1 MPSVV
6 VADVVPLVRL
16 GLATVLR
23 SEGFEVVAEV
33 ASAREV
39 AKAVVEH
46 TPELAVVGAVNDLS
60 IDEMARQVR
69 AADDGIRVVVLLGR
83 AARDTLADLL
93 AVAIDGILSR
103 SIDGVALARAVAR
116 VMAGE
121 RYIDPALIAGDTPD
135 EEFEPM
141 SLTAREREVLGL
153 LASGC
158 SNREIA
164 STLFVS
170 LPTVKTHL
178 AHIYDK
184 LDARNRNEALGRA
197 MSLGLLP

>member
-23 SEGFEVVAEV
+23 SEGFEVVADV

-39 AKAVVEH
+39 AKAVVDH
-46 TPELAVVGAVNDLS
+46 APDLAVVGAVNDLS
-60 IDEMARQVR
+60 VDEMARQIHDAAGGVR
-69 AADDGIRVVVLLGR
+69 IVVLLGR
-83 AARDTLADLL
+83 APRETLAELL
-93 AVAIDGILSR
+93 GVAVDGLLSR
-103 SIDGVALARAVAR
+103 SIDGPDLVRAVAR

-121 RYIDPALIAGDTPD
+121 RYVDPVLLTGDAPD

-141 SLTAREREVLGL
+141 ALTAREREVLGL

-197 MSLGLLP
+197 MTLGLLP

>member
-1 MPSVV
+1 M
-6 VADVVPLVRL
+6 
-16 GLATVLR
+16 
-23 SEGFEVVAEV
+23 
-33 ASAREV
+33 

-46 TPELAVVGAVNDLS
+46 APQLAVVGAVNDLS
-60 IDEMARQVR
+60 IDEMARQVAEAGTDVR
-69 AADDGIRVVVLLGR
+69 LVVLLGR
-83 AARDTLADLL
+83 APRDTLADLL
-93 AVAIDGILSR
+93 AVAVDGLLSR
-103 SIDGVALARAVAR
+103 SIDGPAFRRAVER

-121 RYIDPALIAGDTPD
+121 RYVDPTLLTGDGPD

-141 SLTAREREVLGL
+141 ALTVREREVLGL

-197 MSLGLLP
+197 MTLGLLP

>member
-23 SEGFEVVAEV
+23 SEGFEVVADV

-39 AKAVVEH
+39 AKAVVDH
-46 TPELAVVGAVNDLS
+46 APDLAVVGAVNDLS
-60 IDEMARQVR
+60 VDEMARQVHD
-69 AADDGIRVVVLLGR
+69 AAAGVRIVVLLGR
-83 AARDTLADLL
+83 APRETLADLL
-93 AVAIDGILSR
+93 GVAVDGLLSR
-103 SIDGVALARAVAR
+103 SIDGPDLVRAVAR

-121 RYIDPALIAGDTPD
+121 RYVDPVLLTGDAPD

-141 SLTAREREVLGL
+141 ALTAREREVLGL

-197 MSLGLLP
+197 MTLGLLP

>member
-16 GLATVLR
+16 GLATVLHG
-23 SEGFEVVAEV
+23 EGYEVVAEV

-46 TPELAVVGAVNDLS
+46 SPQLAVVGAVNDLS
-60 IDEMARQVR
+60 IDEMARQVAEAGGGAR
-69 AADDGIRVVVLLGR
+69 LVVLLGR
-83 AARDTLADLL
+83 APRDTLADLL
-93 AVAIDGILSR
+93 AVAVDGLLSR
-103 SIDGVALARAVAR
+103 SIDGPSLVRAVER

-121 RYIDPALIAGDTPD
+121 RYVDPTLLTGDAPD

-141 SLTAREREVLGL
+141 ALTTREREVLGL

-184 LDARNRNEALGRA
+184 LGARNRNEALGRA

>member
-23 SEGFEVVAEV
+23 SEGYQVVAEV
-33 ASAREV
+33 ASAREA
-39 AKAVVEH
+39 AKAVIEH
-46 TPELAVVGAVNDLS
+46 APDLAVVGAVNDLS
-60 IDEMARQVR
+60 VDEMARQVR
-69 AADDGIRVVVLLGR
+69 EAPGRLRLVVLLGR
-83 AARDTLADLL
+83 ASRDTLADLL
-93 AVAIDGILSR
+93 AVAVDGLLSRTIDGP
-103 SIDGVALARAVAR
+103 ALVRAVAR
-116 VMAGE
+116 VVEGE
-121 RYIDPALIAGDTPD
+121 RYVDPALLSGDAPD
-135 EEFEPM
+135 EAFEPM
-141 SLTAREREVLGL
+141 ALTAREREVLGL

-197 MSLGLLP
+197 MTLGLLP

>member
-46 TPELAVVGAVNDLS
+46 APDLAVVGAVNDLS
-60 IDEMARQVR
+60 IDEMARQVHE
-69 AADDGIRVVVLLGR
+69 AAGGVRIVVLLGR
-83 AARDTLADLL
+83 APRDTLADLL
-93 AVAIDGILSR
+93 AVAVDGLVSR
-103 SIDGVALARAVAR
+103 SIEGPDLVRAVER

-121 RYIDPALIAGDTPD
+121 RYVDPALLTGDAPD

-141 SLTAREREVLGL
+141 ALTAREREVLGL

-197 MSLGLLP
+197 MTLGLLP

>member
-16 GLATVLR
+16 GLATVLHR
-23 SEGFEVVAEV
+23 EGFEVLAEV

-46 TPELAVVGAVNDLS
+46 GPDLAIVGAVNDLS
-60 IDEMARQVR
+60 FDEMTRQVHD
-69 AADDGIRVVVLLGR
+69 AAAGVRVVVLLGR
-83 AARDTLADLL
+83 APRDTLADLL
-93 AVAIDGILSR
+93 AVAVDGLLQR
-103 SIDGVALARAVAR
+103 SIEAPDLVRAVER

-121 RYIDPALIAGDTPD
+121 RYVDPALLTADAPD

-141 SLTAREREVLGL
+141 ALTVREREVLGL

-197 MSLGLLP
+197 MTLGLLP

>member
-23 SEGFEVVAEV
+23 SEGFEVVADV

-39 AKAVVEH
+39 AKAVVDH
-46 TPELAVVGAVNDLS
+46 APDLAMVGAVNDLS
-60 IDEMARQVR
+60 VDEMARQVHE
-69 AADDGIRVVVLLGR
+69 AAAGVRIVVLLGR
-83 AARDTLADLL
+83 APRETLAELL
-93 AVAIDGILSR
+93 GVAVDGLLSR
-103 SIDGVALARAVAR
+103 SIDGPDLVRAVAR

-121 RYIDPALIAGDTPD
+121 RYVDPVLLTGDAPD

-141 SLTAREREVLGL
+141 ALTAREREVLGL

-197 MSLGLLP
+197 MTLGLLP

>member
-23 SEGFEVVAEV
+23 SEGFEVVADV

-39 AKAVVEH
+39 AKVVVDH
-46 TPELAVVGAVNDLS
+46 APDLAVVGAVNDLS
-60 IDEMARQVR
+60 VDEMARQVR
-69 AADDGIRVVVLLGR
+69 EAAAGVRIVVLLGR
-83 AARDTLADLL
+83 APRETLAELL
-93 AVAIDGILSR
+93 GVAVDGLLSR
-103 SIDGVALARAVAR
+103 SIDGPDLVRAVAR

-121 RYIDPALIAGDTPD
+121 RYVDPVLLTGDAPD

-141 SLTAREREVLGL
+141 ALTAREREVLGL

-197 MSLGLLP
+197 MTLGLLP

>member
-16 GLATVLR
+16 GLTTVLR
-23 SEGFEVVAEV
+23 SEGYEVVGEV

-46 TPELAVVGAVNDLS
+46 APQLAVVGAVNDLS
-60 IDEMARQVR
+60 IDEMARQVAEAGTDVR
-69 AADDGIRVVVLLGR
+69 LVVLLGR
-83 AARDTLADLL
+83 APRDTLADLL
-93 AVAIDGILSR
+93 AVAVDGLLSR
-103 SIDGVALARAVAR
+103 SIDGPAFRRAVER

-121 RYIDPALIAGDTPD
+121 RYVDPTLLTGDGPD

-141 SLTAREREVLGL
+141 ALTVREREVLGL

-197 MSLGLLP
+197 MTLGLLP

>member
-23 SEGFEVVAEV
+23 SEGYEVVAEV

-39 AKAVVEH
+39 AKVVVEH
-46 TPELAVVGAVNDLS
+46 GPDLAVVGAVSDLS
-60 IDEMARQVR
+60 VDEMARQVR
-69 AADDGIRVVVLLGR
+69 EAPTDVRLVLLLGR
-83 AARDTLADLL
+83 APRDTLADLL
-93 AVAIDGILSR
+93 AVAVDGLVS
-103 SIDGVALARAVAR
+103 RAVDGPELVRAVER
-116 VMAGE
+116 VVAGE
-121 RYIDPALIAGDTPD
+121 RYVDPVLLTGDAPD

-141 SLTAREREVLGL
+141 ALTAREREVLGL

-197 MSLGLLP
+197 MTLGLLP

>member
-16 GLATVLR
+16 GLATVLHR
-23 SEGFEVVAEV
+23 EGFEVVAEV

-46 TPELAVVGAVNDLS
+46 GPDLAIVGAVNDLS
-60 IDEMARQVR
+60 FDEMTRQVH
-69 AADDGIRVVVLLGR
+69 AAAGGVRVVVLLGR
-83 AARDTLADLL
+83 APRDTLADLL
-93 AVAIDGILSR
+93 AVAVDGLLQR
-103 SIDGVALARAVAR
+103 SIEGPDLVRAVER

-121 RYIDPALIAGDTPD
+121 RYVDPALLTADAPD

-141 SLTAREREVLGL
+141 ALTVREREVLGL

-197 MSLGLLP
+197 MTLGLLP

>member
-39 AKAVVEH
+39 AKAVIDHAPRLV
-46 TPELAVVGAVNDLS
+46 VVGAVNDLS

-69 AADDGIRVVVLLGR
+69 EAAGDVRLVVLLGR
-83 AARDTLADLL
+83 APRDTLADLL
-93 AVAIDGILSR
+93 AVAVDGLLSR
-103 SIDGVALARAVAR
+103 SIEGPELLRAIER
-116 VMAGE
+116 ITSGE
-121 RYIDPALIAGDTPD
+121 RYVDPGLLTGDAPD
-135 EEFEPM
+135 EEFEPLA
-141 SLTAREREVLGL
+141 LTSRERDVLGL

-197 MSLGLLP
+197 MTLGLLP

>member
-23 SEGFEVVAEV
+23 SEGFEVVADV

-39 AKAVVEH
+39 AKAVVDH
-46 TPELAVVGAVNDLS
+46 APDLAVVGAVNDLS
-60 IDEMARQVR
+60 VDEMARQVHD
-69 AADDGIRVVVLLGR
+69 AAAGVRIVVLLGR
-83 AARDTLADLL
+83 APRETLAELL
-93 AVAIDGILSR
+93 GVAVDGLLSR
-103 SIDGVALARAVAR
+103 SIDGPDLVRAVAR

-121 RYIDPALIAGDTPD
+121 RYVDPVLLTGDAPD

-141 SLTAREREVLGL
+141 ALTAREREVLGL

-197 MSLGLLP
+197 MTLGLLP

>member
-16 GLATVLR
+16 GVATVLR
-23 SEGFEVVAEV
+23 GEGHEIVAEV
-33 ASAREV
+33 ASARDV

-46 TPELAVVGAVNDLS
+46 GPTLVMVGAVNDLS
-60 IDEMARQVR
+60 IDDMARQVR
-69 AADDGIRVVVLLGR
+69 AAAPEVRLVVLLSR
-83 AARDTLADLL
+83 APRDTLADLL
-93 AVAIDGILSR
+93 AVAVDGLVAR
-103 SIDGVALARAVAR
+103 SVSATELVRAVER
-116 VMAGE
+116 VLAGE
-121 RYIDPALIAGDTPD
+121 RYIDPGLISGEAPD
-135 EEFEPM
+135 EELEPM
-141 SLTAREREVLGL
+141 TLTSRERDVLGL
-153 LASGC
+153 LAAGS

-164 STLFVS
+164 AALFVS

-197 MSLGLLP
+197 MTLGLLG

>member
-16 GLATVLR
+16 GLGTVLR
-23 SEGFEVVAEV
+23 SEGYEVVAEV

-46 TPELAVVGAVNDLS
+46 APALAVVGSVNDLA
-60 IDEMARQVR
+60 IEEMARQVR
-69 AADDGIRVVVLLGR
+69 AAEDGIKLVVLLGR
-83 AARDTLADLL
+83 AARGTLADLL
-93 AVAIDGILSR
+93 AVAVDGIVSR
-103 SIDGVALARAVAR
+103 SIDGGGLARAIER
-116 VMAGE
+116 VTAGE
-121 RYIDPALIAGDTPD
+121 RYIDPALVAGDTPD

-141 SLTAREREVLGL
+141 ALTAREREVLGL

>member
-23 SEGFEVVAEV
+23 SEGFEVVADV

-39 AKAVVEH
+39 AKAVVDH
-46 TPELAVVGAVNDLS
+46 APDLAVVGAVNDLS
-60 IDEMARQVR
+60 VDEMARQIHDAAAGVR
-69 AADDGIRVVVLLGR
+69 IVVLLGR
-83 AARDTLADLL
+83 APRETLAELL
-93 AVAIDGILSR
+93 GVAVDGLLSR
-103 SIDGVALARAVAR
+103 SIDGPDLVRAVAR

-121 RYIDPALIAGDTPD
+121 RYVDPVLLTGDAPD

-141 SLTAREREVLGL
+141 ALTVREREVLGL

-197 MSLGLLP
+197 MTLGLLP